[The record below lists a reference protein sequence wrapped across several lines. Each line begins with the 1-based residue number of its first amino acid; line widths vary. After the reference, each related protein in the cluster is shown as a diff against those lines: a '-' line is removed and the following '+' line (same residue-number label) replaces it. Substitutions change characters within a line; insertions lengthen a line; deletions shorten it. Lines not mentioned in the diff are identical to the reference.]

1 MHCRRAF
8 TLIELLVVISII
20 ALLVAI
26 LLPALSAARGT
37 ARTIQCATNLRQ
49 VGQAWHQF
57 SSDHD
62 DRSPGTATNPP
73 ASFAPHRWGTW
84 LNHFIWGERIVAL
97 NEYMRPIQKY
107 NAWYHE
113 YNRSVTGASGL
124 QAADIGSH
132 EGNLVCTEIGTIGEG
147 TLGRQ
152 WIANTNTLG
161 GVGWSNPP
169 YPMGEPWRSGHP
181 FHPDAEV
188 IKGSRLTDFSD
199 TAHTFKVFEA
209 DRGQD
214 MEPYRSDE
222 QDLVGQLNR
231 PGSTRHVGGRGT
243 YAFRH
248 PGITMNALM
257 IDGHVERLGN
267 DPSEFGSSRFSFDR

>member
-1 MHCRRAF
+1 MARTRGF

-84 LNHFIWGERIVAL
+84 LNHFIWGERIVPL

-107 NAWYHE
+107 NGWNQE
-113 YNRSVTGASGL
+113 YLGSL
-124 QAADIGSH
+124 DIGSH

-147 TLGRQ
+147 SLGRQ

-161 GVGWSNPP
+161 GTGWESLGG
-169 YPMGEPWRSGHP
+169 GEDFPAGERWYTGHP
-181 FHPDAEV
+181 FHPDAV
-188 IKGSRLTDFSD
+188 VRKGSRLTDFSD
-199 TAHTFKVFEA
+199 TAHTFTVFEA
-209 DRGQD
+209 DRGND
-214 MEPYRSDE
+214 MDPYRSSE
-222 QDLVGQLNR
+222 QNLVGQLNR
-231 PGSTRHVGGRGT
+231 PGSTRHVGGIGT

-267 DPSEFGSSRFSFDR
+267 DPDEFGSSRFSFGR